1 MSKKKLKLKRPIKI
15 FLNFLL
21 LLSLVT
27 GRIYLSIEK
36 KHQSNHQTNPL
47 LLKGQE

>member
-27 GRIYLSIEK
+27 GTYLSIEK

>member
-1 MSKKKLKLKRPIKI
+1 MSKKKLRNILI
-15 FLNFLL
+15 
-21 LLSLVT
+21 
-27 GRIYLSIEK
+27 GRFSFNLSIEK